1 MASVMDILNGIS
13 TVMSQKAF
21 DGALDDKGQPIKLGL
36 NREEGDPIIDSRVM
50 DGFTISFRGPVLRL
64 KYSSEVRLKQ
74 VHDTNKFEG
83 EIESTIQDIANF
95 IKSEYKKATGNTLSL
110 TPEGDAEML
119 VQNISRLRTWVQAHR
134 DYKIGGLTGVE
145 EIEQPSREGP
155 EESFRKFL
163 GMDDSGLATGT
174 GLLGKDA
181 FPDALKPKNVIGKRD
196 EQK

>member
-1 MASVMDILNGIS
+1 MANVMDILNGIS

-83 EIESTIQDIANF
+83 EIESTIQDIADF
-95 IKSEYKKATGNTLSL
+95 IKSEYKKATGNALSL

-119 VQNISRLRTWVQAHR
+119 VQNLSRLRTWVQAHR

-145 EIEQPSREGP
+145 GIEQPSREGP
-155 EESFRKFL
+155 EEAFKKFL
-163 GMDDSGLATGT
+163 AIDTDKKAVGSGLYGNTTYPGS
-174 GLLGKDA
+174 D
-181 FPDALKPKNVIGKRD
+181 KPKNVTGKRD
-196 EQK
+196 Q